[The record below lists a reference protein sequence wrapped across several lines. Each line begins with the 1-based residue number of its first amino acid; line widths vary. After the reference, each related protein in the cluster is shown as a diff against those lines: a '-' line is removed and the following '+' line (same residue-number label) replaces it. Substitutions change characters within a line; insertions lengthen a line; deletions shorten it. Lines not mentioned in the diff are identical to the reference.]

1 MKSLKTVTIA
11 AVLCAFAGGAFAQT
25 DDCKVAADAK
35 KLSGAARTSS
45 IRSCCDKQAVA
56 KKLSGAAKQSSSDKC
71 VKDAGG

>member
-1 MKSLKTVTIA
+1 
-11 AVLCAFAGGAFAQT
+11 
-25 DDCKVAADAK
+25 VAADAK